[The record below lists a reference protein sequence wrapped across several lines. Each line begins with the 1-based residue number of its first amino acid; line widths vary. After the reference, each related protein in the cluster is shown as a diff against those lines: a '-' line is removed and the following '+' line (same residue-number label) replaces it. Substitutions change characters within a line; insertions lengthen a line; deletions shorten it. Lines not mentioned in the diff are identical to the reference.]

1 MFLSDLCIRKPVFAT
16 MLILS
21 LVVLGMA
28 SYRELGLDLF
38 PKIDLPT
45 VVVSTTLEGA
55 SPEEIETQITKPIE
69 EVVNTINGIDELS
82 SISSEGISRVVAR
95 FVLEKDPEVAA
106 NDVRDKVGTIL
117 SKFPKGTDPPIIEKF
132 DPDAAPVLAIV
143 VSGPQRLREI
153 TEIADKKIKQPLE
166 TINGVGSISLVG
178 DRKREIQV
186 YIDPARLAAYGLTIH
201 DVKQALQTQNVE
213 IPGGRVTYGESEKVL
228 RTMGRVVRARD
239 FNQVIVAYVKG
250 VPIKASD
257 LGYVVDGEEEPRTL
271 SRLNGENAV
280 SMLVRKQSGTNT
292 VKVVDAVKARLREIE
307 RELPP
312 GVKVQTTRDQSRFI
326 RRSFEEVQ
334 THLILGGVLASLV
347 VLLFIRNLRSAL
359 IAAISIPTSII
370 SSFTLMRYM
379 GFTLNSM
386 TMLALSLSTGIVI
399 DDAIVVLEN
408 IYRYI
413 EEKDY
418 SPMEAARAATKE
430 IGLAVMATT
439 LSLVVIF
446 LPVAF
451 MSGIV
456 GRFFYQFGISAATA
470 VMVSLL
476 VAFTLTPMLCSRI
489 LKARTGGHRTSK
501 ESRFYRVIDRGY
513 SGILKLSLRH
523 RLVVMLIALLTVL
536 SVGYLFPR
544 VGKELIVQDDMS
556 EFEIIVEAPEGSSLE
571 RTDRIMRSIEEE
583 VSKLRGVTTLFTTI
597 GAGDPPRVGDAS
609 LYVGLTPLREG
620 NEFQR
625 ILQHIGL
632 RRLFSLPPLREREF
646 SQQDVMRD
654 ARALLARYPELKTSV
669 QNISAIRGG
678 GFRQT
683 LFNMSLRGPDLA
695 RLQGYSEELVR
706 EGKEIP
712 GMVDVD
718 STLARRNPEVRVH
731 INRDKT
737 ADLGV
742 NVEAIAS
749 SLRTMV
755 GGEEVTKFKEGDDQY
770 GVRLRLQQDFRR
782 DASVISQLYV
792 PSNKVGL
799 VKLNNLVSFTEE
811 KGPAQIER
819 FDRERQVNIVA
830 NLEKGFPL
838 GTAVAKMNAKVA
850 ELDLPSGYSTKYLG
864 QAKVMQEAVVNFL
877 IALVLSLIFIYMVL
891 ASQFESFVHPIT
903 IMTAL
908 PLSLPFALIA
918 LLATGKT
925 LNVYSTIGVFLLMG
939 VVKKNTILQVDFTNA
954 LQEKGMNRYEAII
967 EANRA
972 RLRPI
977 LMTTL
982 AIIAGMLP
990 IAFGKGDGSA
1000 SRASMATVVA
1010 GGQALCLLLTLIVAP
1025 VVYSLLEDLRQF
1037 RLANIFELGIIH
1049 RAGERLSQGY
1059 SKIAN
1064 SRIFPGNPRE

>member
-1 MFLSDLCIRKPVFAT
+1 MFLSDLCIRRPVFTT

-38 PKIDLPT
+38 PKIDIPT
-45 VVVSTTLEGA
+45 VAVSTTLEGA

-143 VSGPQRLREI
+143 VSGPQGLREI

-166 TINGVGSISLVG
+166 TIKGVGSISLVG

-186 YIDPARLAAYGLTIH
+186 YIDPGRLAAYGLTIH
-201 DVKQALQTQNVE
+201 DVKRALQTQNVE
-213 IPGGRVTYGESEKVL
+213 IPGGRVTYGQSEKVL
-228 RTMGRVVRARD
+228 RTMGRVSRARD

-250 VPIKASD
+250 VPIKVSD

-334 THLILGGVLASLV
+334 THLILGGFLASLV
-347 VLLFIRNLRSAL
+347 VLLFIRNPRSAL
-359 IAAISIPTSII
+359 IAAISIPTSIV
-370 SSFTLMRYM
+370 SSFTLMRYL

-418 SPMEAARAATKE
+418 APMEAARAATKE

-456 GRFFYQFGISAATA
+456 GRFFYQFGITAATA
-470 VMVSLL
+470 IMVSLL

-501 ESRFYRVIDRGY
+501 ESRFYRLIDRGY
-513 SGILKLSLRH
+513 GGILKWSLRH
-523 RLVVMLIALLTVL
+523 RLAVMFLALLTVL

-556 EFEIIVEAPEGSSLE
+556 EFEVIVEAPEGSSLE
-571 RTDRIMRSIEEE
+571 RTDRIMRGIEEE
-583 VSKLRGVTTLFTTI
+583 VGKLKGVTTLFTTI
-597 GAGDPPRVGDAS
+597 GAGDPPRVGDTS
-609 LYVGLTPLREG
+609 LYVGLNPLREG

-625 ILQHIGL
+625 LLQHIGL
-632 RRLFSLPPLREREF
+632 RRLFGFPALREREF
-646 SQQDVMRD
+646 SQQDVMRV
-654 ARALLARYPELKTSV
+654 ARVLLAKYPELKTSV

-678 GFRQT
+678 GYRQT

-695 RLQGYSEELVR
+695 RLQRYSEELVR

-731 INRDKT
+731 INREKA

-742 NVEAIAS
+742 IVEAMAS

-755 GGEEVTKFKEGDDQY
+755 GGEEVTKFKEGDEQY

-782 DASVISQLYV
+782 NASVISQLYV
-792 PSNKVGL
+792 PSNRVGL

-819 FDRERQVNIVA
+819 FDRERQVSIVA

-838 GTAVAKMNAKVA
+838 GTAVAKMNAKVS

-939 VVKKNTILQVDFTNA
+939 VVKKNTILQVDFTNT
-954 LQEKGMNRYEAII
+954 LREKGMPRYEAII

-1025 VVYSLLEDLRQF
+1025 VIYSLLDDLKQF
-1037 RLANIFELGIIH
+1037 RLGYVFELGLI
-1049 RAGERLSQGY
+1049 RWVGERLSQGY

-1064 SRIFPGNPRE
+1064 SRIFSGNPRK

>member
-1 MFLSDLCIRKPVFAT
+1 
-16 MLILS
+16 MLVLS

-38 PKIDLPT
+38 PKVDLPT
-45 VVVSTTLEGA
+45 VVITTTLEGA

-82 SISSEGISRVVAR
+82 STSSEGVSRVVAR
-95 FVLEKDPEVAA
+95 FVLEKDPEVAT

-117 SKFPKGTDPPIIEKF
+117 SKFPVGTDPPIIEKF
-132 DPDAAPVLAIV
+132 DPDAAPILALV
-143 VSGPQRLREI
+143 VSGPQDPREI
-153 TEIADKKIKQPLE
+153 TEITEKKIKQPLE
-166 TINGVGSISLVG
+166 TVSGVGSITLVG
-178 DRKREIQV
+178 ERKREIQV
-186 YIDPARLAAYGLTIH
+186 YIDPRRLAAYGLTSEG
-201 DVKQALQTQNVE
+201 VKRALQSQNVE
-213 IPGGRVTYGESEKVL
+213 IPGGRVTYGEGEKVL
-228 RTMGRVVRARD
+228 RTMGRVAKARD
-239 FNQVIVAYVKG
+239 FNQIIVANVKG
-250 VPIKASD
+250 SPIKVSD
-257 LGYVVDGEEEPRTL
+257 LGYVVDGVKEPRTT
-271 SRLNGENAV
+271 SRLNGENAL
-280 SMLVRKQSGTNT
+280 SLLVRKQSGTNT
-292 VKVVDAVKARLREIE
+292 VKVADSVKAKLKGLRET
-307 RELPP
+307 LPP
-312 GVKVQTTRDQSRFI
+312 GIKIQVVRDQSRFI

-334 THLILGGVLASLV
+334 THLILGGLLASLV

-370 SSFTLMRYM
+370 SSFTMMRYL
-379 GFTLNSM
+379 GFTLNNM

-408 IYRYI
+408 IFRYI
-413 EEKDY
+413 EEEGY
-418 SPMEAARAATKE
+418 TPMEAAKAATKE

-451 MSGIV
+451 MSGTV
-456 GRFFYQFGISAATA
+456 GRFFYQFGITAATA

-476 VAFTLTPMLCSRI
+476 VAFTLTPMLCSRF
-489 LKARTGGHRTSK
+489 LKARPEEHRASK
-501 ESRFYRVIDRGY
+501 ESRFYRFIDRGY
-513 SGILKLSLRH
+513 DAILKWSLRY
-523 RLVVMLIALLTVL
+523 RLLVILLAGATVL
-536 SVGYLFPR
+536 STVYLFPR

-556 EFEIIVEAPEGSSLE
+556 EFEIFVEAPEGSSLE
-571 RTDRIMRSIEEE
+571 RTDRVMRQIEEE
-583 VSKLRGVTTLFTTI
+583 VGRLRGVTTLFTTI
-597 GAGDPPRVGDAS
+597 GAGDPPRVTDAS

-625 ILQHIGL
+625 ILQHIGI
-632 RRLFSLPPLREREF
+632 RRLFGLPPLKEREF
-646 SQQDVMRD
+646 SQEDVMKE
-654 ARALLARYPELKTSV
+654 ARMLMAKYPDLKVSV

-683 LFNMSLRGPDLA
+683 LYNLSLRGPDLTQ
-695 RLQGYSEELVR
+695 LQRYSDALV
-706 EGKEIP
+706 EQGKNIP

-718 STLARRNPEVRVH
+718 TTLARRNPEIRVH
-731 INRDKT
+731 IDREKA

-742 NVEAIAS
+742 SIEAVAS

-770 GVRLRLQQDFRR
+770 EVRLRLQEDFRK

-792 PSNKVGL
+792 PSNKIGL
-799 VKLNNLVSFTEE
+799 VKLNNLVSLSEE

-819 FDRERQVNIVA
+819 FDRERQVTIVA

-850 ELDLPSGYSTKYLG
+850 ELGLPLGYTTKYLG
-864 QAKVMQEAVVNFL
+864 QAKVMQEAALNFL

-891 ASQFESFVHPIT
+891 ASQFESFLHPVT

-908 PLSLPFALIA
+908 PLSLPFALVS

-939 VVKKNTILQVDFTNA
+939 VVKKNSILQVDFTNTLRA
-954 LQEKGMNRYEAII
+954 RGMACYEAII
-967 EANRA
+967 AANHA

-982 AIIAGMLP
+982 SIIAGMLP

-1000 SRASMATVVA
+1000 SRSSMATVVA

-1025 VVYSLLEDLRQF
+1025 VVYSLLDDLRQF
-1037 RLANIFELGIIH
+1037 RLANIFELGLV
-1049 RAGERLSQGY
+1049 RWAGERLSRGY

-1064 SRIFPGNPRE
+1064 SRIFPGNPRK

>member
-1 MFLSDLCIRKPVFAT
+1 MFLSDLCIRRPVFTT

-228 RTMGRVVRARD
+228 RTMGRVARARD

-250 VPIKASD
+250 APIKVSD

-334 THLILGGVLASLV
+334 THLILGGFLASLV

-379 GFTLNSM
+379 EFTLNNM

-413 EEKDY
+413 EEKGY

-456 GRFFYQFGISAATA
+456 GRFFYQFGITAATA

-489 LKARTGGHRTSK
+489 LKVRNGGHRTSK

-632 RRLFSLPPLREREF
+632 RRLFGLPPLREREF

-742 NVEAIAS
+742 NLEAIAS

-838 GTAVAKMNAKVA
+838 GTAVAKMNAKVS

-864 QAKVMQEAVVNFL
+864 QAKTMQEATVNFL

-891 ASQFESFVHPIT
+891 ASQFESFLHPIT

-939 VVKKNTILQVDFTNA
+939 VVKKNTILQLDFTNT
-954 LQEKGMNRYEAII
+954 LREKGMNRYEAII

-1037 RLANIFELGIIH
+1037 RLANIFELGLIR
-1049 RAGERLSQGY
+1049 RAGERLSRGY

-1064 SRIFPGNPRE
+1064 SRIFPGNPRK